1 MSFYSNEIWGKDM
14 FVMFDSH
21 HLCQVNWQRKSDK
34 GQTPFFLALCD
45 QEGECIDAKYISD
58 VTVANLL
65 EGWGVPLL
73 TPE

>member
-1 MSFYSNEIWGKDM
+1 MESVAQWLLIK
-14 FVMFDSH
+14 
-21 HLCQVNWQRKSDK
+21 RDK

-65 EGWGVPLL
+65 EDWGVPLL